1 MDELTESGVA
11 MGTFDYMA
19 PEQGRDA
26 HSVDIRAD
34 IYSLGVTLYCLL
46 AGKPPFHDRS
56 TLDKLLAH
64 DREVFPPLDQAR
76 SDIPEELLAVIK
88 KMVEKEPARRY
99 ATPGEAAEMLRP
111 FRADAESRLLAL
123 LEGNKVGGIPPPLPS
138 PRRRSVGRMA
148 AASIVLMLLLAG
160 GVALSLALRQRGM
173 TPQSRNEVET
183 LPAILGDG
191 PATPVSLEPGHP
203 GHCSSLV
210 FTPDGRFAVSES
222 GGGAVYVWDLQN
234 RSLKHSW
241 EHSFGRPDKNQNSSG
256 VVAVS
261 PDGRIIAAAGLNSA
275 TGYINILS
283 LLDLKTYQ
291 PRRVNV
297 TFGRMSPAVAFAP
310 DSSRLATA
318 ELPMVLGLG
327 STNIRIIDVQ
337 TGAEKPIPSG
347 SPVRSLAFSPD
358 GKILATGSDD
368 KRVRLR
374 SLEHNHPDREITG
387 HGGPVDQV
395 AFSADGKPHLLGIEG
410 RRDIARVGQRQ
421 GCGARAETGPDRRER
436 GEDGLFRLLARRTS
450 PDGSS
455 RRQRCALGLG
465 DG

>member
-1 MDELTESGVA
+1 M
-11 MGTFDYMA
+11 
-19 PEQGRDA
+19 
-26 HSVDIRAD
+26 
-34 IYSLGVTLYCLL
+34 
-46 AGKPPFHDRS
+46 
-56 TLDKLLAH
+56 AH
-64 DREVFPPLDQAR
+64 DREVFPPLEQAR
-76 SDIPEELLAVIK
+76 SDIPAELLAVIK
-88 KMVEKEPARRY
+88 KMVEKEPAQRY
-99 ATPGEAAEMLRP
+99 ATPGEAAEALRP
-111 FRADAESRLLAL
+111 FCADAESRLLAL

-138 PRRRSVGRMA
+138 PRRRSVGRVA

-173 TPQSRNEVET
+173 TPTSRSEVEHNT
-183 LPAILGDG
+183 AILGDG
-191 PATPVSLEPGHP
+191 PAIPVSLEPGHP

-210 FTPDGRFAVSES
+210 FTPDGRCAVSES

-234 RSLKHSW
+234 RCLKHSW
-241 EHSFGRPDKNQNSSG
+241 EHSFGRPDKNQDSSG

-261 PDGRIIAAAGLNSA
+261 PDGKIIAAAGLNSA

-395 AFSADGKPHLLGIEG
+395 AFSADGKRIFSASKADGTLRVWDNDKDAGRELKQVPTGGNAAKMVCSAFWPGGRALTGHLDGSAVLWDLATGEEIVRFPHPNAKVTAVAI
-410 RRDIARVGQRQ
+410 
-421 GCGARAETGPDRRER
+421 
-436 GEDGLFRLLARRTS
+436 S
-450 PDGSS
+450 PDGNHAVAALTDRHVYLYRLPSS
-455 RRQRCALGLG
+455 HARP
-465 DG
+465 